1 MSGTH
6 ARFSPSSAERRLF
19 ISFSG
24 GETSAFMTYAI
35 LYGAYRHRYDDI
47 RVVFANTGQERDE
60 TLEFVKQCDEHFGFN
75 TVWVEA
81 EVHHGQRTAPTSRV
95 VTYDSADREGRVF
108 ESAIQKYGIPNSK
121 FKSCTRD
128 LKLRPMTHYL
138 KSIGWEPGTYDTA
151 IGIRVDEIDRMS
163 DEKEKRRLVYPLIEW
178 IPTTKPQIN
187 HWWDSQ
193 PFRLSLKSYEGNC
206 KWCWKKSF
214 RKHYTLLSENPSI
227 YDFPDRMEKLYGR
240 VGPEF
245 SKPGLPDGYR
255 RTFFRTGKSVE
266 DLKFDLDCGVQFVPA
281 GDDSLPSIPFDPAL
295 DVGAGCEE
303 SCEVHADEDSA
314 DDWGGL

>member
-1 MSGTH
+1 MS
-6 ARFSPSSAERRLF
+6 ASRLF

-35 LYGAYRHRYDDI
+35 LNGAYRRQYDEI
-47 RVVFANTGQERDE
+47 AVVFANTGQERDE
-60 TLEFVKQCDEHFGFN
+60 TLDFVRECDLHFGFN

-81 EVHHGQRTAPTSRV
+81 VVHEGHRRAPTSSV
-95 VTYDSADREGRVF
+95 VNYETADREGRVF
-108 ESAIQKYGIPNSK
+108 EDMIRKYGIPNSK

-138 KSIGWEPGTYDTA
+138 SSIGWEPGSYDTA
-151 IGIRVDEIDRMS
+151 IGIRIDEIDRIS
-163 DEKEKRRLVYPLIEW
+163 AEKHARRLVYPLVEW
-178 IPTTKPQIN
+178 IPTTKPEIN
-187 HWWDSQ
+187 HWWSRQ
-193 PFRLSLKSYEGNC
+193 PFRLRLKSYEGNC

-214 RKHYTLLSENPSI
+214 RKHYTLLSERPEI
-227 YDFPDRMEKLYGR
+227 YDFPDRMEKQYGM

-245 SKPGLPDGYR
+245 SKPGLRPDYR

-266 DLKFDLDCGVQFVPA
+266 DLKFDLACGVPFAPA
-281 GDDSLPSIPFDPAL
+281 GDDALSQVPFDPTL

-303 SCEVHADEDSA
+303 SCEVHADEDFA
-314 DDWGGL
+314 DVDEWGGL